1 MAEGKSRGLTF
12 AEKQLLC
19 HGWEHGKGLGRAENG
34 ISEAIKVKVKSD
46 KAGVGHNEGDQFTFH
61 WWDHVFNKASSSLQV
76 ETDQNGVQLKKNLDT
91 DETGGMVSNKKPLKA
106 SLAKDKLYG
115 CFVKSA
121 TLLSGQE
128 HPETKSSPPDGSS
141 SSEDEQK
148 HKLDLSS
155 TTNLSDADLITACGG
170 RTAHKGARYGLTMS
184 AKLARLEQ
192 QEAEFMAKY
201 GKKKETP
208 SLFGATPDLQSA
220 AREEETDKDS
230 MSQVDKKKSIYEQS
244 EVTRS
249 NDADIK
255 SKKKK
260 KRKWQ
265 DKICVSAEGGEACV
279 ETTKKR
285 KKKNVDAEQIEG
297 ERTQAPLRKTK
308 KNKSSKEPSELEKK
322 GRESTQ
328 SELGQ
333 DCATNVKKKKSK
345 RKTVNE

>member
-19 HGWEHGKGLGRAENG
+19 HGWKHGKGLGRAENG

-46 KAGVGHNEGDQFTFH
+46 KAGVGHNEGDKFTFH

-76 ETDQNGVQLKKNLDT
+76 ETDQNGVQLKRNLDT
-91 DETGGMVSNKKPLKA
+91 DEEGGMVSNKKPLKA
-106 SLAKDKLYG
+106 TFAKDKLYG

-128 HPETKSSPPDGSS
+128 HPEPTSPPDGSS
-141 SSEDEQK
+141 SSEEEQE
-148 HKLDLSS
+148 HKLDLST
-155 TTNLSDADLITACGG
+155 TTNLSDADLISACGG

-208 SLFGATPDLQSA
+208 SPSCAIPDLQSDD
-220 AREEETDKDS
+220 EDS
-230 MSQVDKKKSIYEQS
+230 ISKVVKKKGVCEQS

-249 NDADIK
+249 TDADLN
-255 SKKKK
+255 SKKK
-260 KRKWQ
+260 KRKRG
-265 DKICVSAEGGEACV
+265 DKMRVSAEEGEACV
-279 ETTKKR
+279 ETTNKR
-285 KKKNVDAEQIEG
+285 KKKNADAEQIEG
-297 ERTQAPLRKTK
+297 EKPQAPERKTK
-308 KNKSSKEPSELEKK
+308 KKKSSKEPSELETKEM
-322 GRESTQ
+322 ESTH
-328 SELGQ
+328 SELVQ
-333 DCATNVKKKKSK
+333 DCATNMKKKKSK
-345 RKTVNE
+345 KKKKRVTSTA